1 MGSFAPS
8 WAELPVGGMAKRGTM
23 TVERREWR
31 GGERGVALG
40 DRWGGGLWRVVCA
53 AVAGGGLD
61 KKLVELARY
70 ESTLIGLVF
79 F

>member
-1 MGSFAPS
+1 
-8 WAELPVGGMAKRGTM
+8 MA
-23 TVERREWR
+23 WR
-31 GGERGVALG
+31 SATG
-40 DRWGGGLWRVVCA
+40 GGGLWRVVCA

-70 ESTLIGLVF
+70 KSTLIGLVF